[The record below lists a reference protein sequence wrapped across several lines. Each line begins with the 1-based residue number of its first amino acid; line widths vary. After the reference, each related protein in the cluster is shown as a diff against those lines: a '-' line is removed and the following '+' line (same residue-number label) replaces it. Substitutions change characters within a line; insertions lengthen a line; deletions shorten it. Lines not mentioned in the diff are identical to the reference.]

1 MIGEPEREKMRC
13 VHLCGERVIH
23 RLESIGVSRLGDL
36 AGRDPWEVMHE
47 INLEAGR
54 VIWRAP
60 LAVAA
65 LQNLIDTADRE
76 AGFPCRPARGR
87 G

>member
-1 MIGEPEREKMRC
+1 MIGEPERTRMRR
-13 VHLCGERVIH
+13 VHLCGERVID
-23 RLESIGVSRLGDL
+23 RLESIGVTQLADL

-47 INLEAGR
+47 INLQAGR
-54 VIWRAP
+54 VIWRPP

-65 LQNLIDTADRE
+65 LQNLIDAAERQS
-76 AGFPCRPARGR
+76 APPARQAHAG